1 MRHKPIVGLNCS
13 YKPNRKYAAHESFVF
28 EQYYDSVAS
37 AGGLPVLLPPLADD
51 ASLDALL
58 RLCRGLVLIGGD
70 DMDPSRY
77 GQKPHEKTEV
87 MQPRRDEFDFRLARA
102 AVRLGVPTLA
112 ICGGCQLLNVAQ
124 GGTLHQHVPDVYGEG
139 VLHAPT
145 DEMRKEGRERM
156 HGVHIEK
163 GTLLHS
169 VVGRDELEVNS
180 SHHQSVDRPA
190 DGLRVSARSP
200 DGVIEALEWTDQP
213 GRPFVLAVQWHP
225 ERISS
230 VREHMLLFE
239 ALVNTAQSDR
249 PSGAASNPHFSPRK
263 CRERPLGRSGT
274 DSLAGSG

>member
-13 YKPNRKYAAHESFVF
+13 YKYNRKYAAHESFVF

-37 AGGLPVLLPPLADD
+37 AGGLPVLLPPLEDD
-51 ASLDALL
+51 AGLDALL

-77 GQKPHEKTEV
+77 GQEPHEKTEV

-112 ICGGCQLLNVAQ
+112 ICGGCQLLNVVQ
-124 GGTLHQHVPDVYGEG
+124 GGTLHQHVPDVYGRT

-145 DEMRKEGRERM
+145 DEMRKEGRGRM

-190 DGLRVSARSP
+190 EGLRVSARSP

-213 GRPFVLAVQWHP
+213 GHPFVLAVQWHP

-239 ALVNTAQSDR
+239 ALVNAAQSDR
-249 PSGAASNPHFSPRK
+249 PSGAASNSAKP
-263 CRERPLGRSGT
+263 
-274 DSLAGSG
+274 